1 MNKKGIVGSVQ
12 SNGTWEGKYGMMYK
26 YEVTI
31 GEDVG
36 EYSSKSE
43 NQNKFVVG
51 QEAEYEFIGGQY
63 PKIKPV
69 STFQPNSSGGGGFN
83 GGNDSNRQMMIVKQS
98 SLNRAVD
105 MVIGDKLD
113 MKDVLTTAQ
122 KFTDWVMSNEKKQET
137 STPATKPQPA
147 KQVEAFATSSN
158 DVDGDLPF

>member
-1 MNKKGIVGSVQ
+1 MIKKGIVGSVQ

-51 QEAEYEFIGGQY
+51 QEAEYEYIGGQY

-69 STFQPNSSGGGGFN
+69 STFQPNSGGGFK
-83 GGNDSNRQMMIVKQS
+83 GGNDSDRQMMIVKQS

-105 MVIGDKLD
+105 MVIGDKLA

-122 KFTDWVMSNEKKQET
+122 KFTDWVMSSET
-137 STPATKPQPA
+137 TTQQPTQKATPKPQPA
-147 KQVEAFATSSN
+147 KQVEAFATN
-158 DVDGDLPF
+158 VGDADGDLPF

>member
-1 MNKKGIVGSVQ
+1 
-12 SNGTWEGKYGMMYK
+12 MYK

-51 QEAEYEFIGGQY
+51 QEAEYEYIGGQY

-69 STFQPNSSGGGGFN
+69 STFQPNSGGGFK
-83 GGNDSNRQMMIVKQS
+83 GGNDSDRQMMIVKQS

-105 MVIGDKLD
+105 MVIGDKLA

-122 KFTDWVMSNEKKQET
+122 KFTDWVMSSET
-137 STPATKPQPA
+137 TTQQPTQKATPKPQPA
-147 KQVEAFATSSN
+147 KQVEAFATN
-158 DVDGDLPF
+158 VGDADGDLPF

>member
-1 MNKKGIVGSVQ
+1 MIKKGIVGSVQ

-51 QEAEYEFIGGQY
+51 QEVEYEFIGGQY

-69 STFQPNSSGGGGFN
+69 STFQPNSSGGGGFK
-83 GGNDSNRQMMIVKQS
+83 GGNDSDRQMMIVKQS

-137 STPATKPQPA
+137 STPAPKPQPA
-147 KQVEAFATSSN
+147 KQVEAFATSNN